1 MFRFFHYPE
10 RCDLFSTR
18 RYVGGWL
25 DTVLKWSYE
34 VITARNYCDHV
45 TRTGIYV
52 TLRDMTRSHVT
63 IVTTINLCVSISGQ
77 VSSYM
82 CELLA
87 SMNAFEVWSYM
98 MTPAPMKEYRICIFT
113 ILYNFW
119 PEGRRDL
126 NIAQDAYLCRRN
138 NPVLCSVLM
147 LPEIRGVLKNI
158 FYEFVSY
165 IQNTIRH

>member
-34 VITARNYCDHV
+34 VITARDYCDHV

-52 TLRDMTRSHVT
+52 TLRDMTWSHVT

-98 MTPAPMKEYRICIFT
+98 MTSIYIWWLLLLWKSTEYVCSQFCTIFD
-113 ILYNFW
+113 
-119 PEGRRDL
+119 PKGRRDL

-147 LPEIRGVLKNI
+147 
-158 FYEFVSY
+158 
-165 IQNTIRH
+165 